1 MNLRMSLVAVF
12 LVIFAAMPVMAKTQK
27 FDLKVNLTVN
37 GKKIA
42 SPKLIV
48 TEGKKGMIAWQNEG
62 EKESHFIEV
71 IAKNDNDFGLDVIFL
86 DLKLGHGESKK
97 EIETEP
103 EMLVKNNTPGTITI
117 IDGQS
122 QETMKLEVTAKR
134 L

>member
-1 MNLRMSLVAVF
+1 MNLRMSFIAVLALF
-12 LVIFAAMPVMAKTQK
+12 SVTAFAKTQK

-42 SPKLIV
+42 SPKLIIN
-48 TEGKKGMIAWQNEG
+48 EGQRGTISWQNDG
-62 EKESHFIEV
+62 EKEAHFLEV
-71 IAKNDNDFGLDVIFL
+71 VAKNDKDFGPDVIFL
-86 DLKLGHGESKK
+86 DLKLGHGETKK

-103 EMLVKNNTPGTITI
+103 EMLVKNNMPGHLTI

-122 QETMKLEVTAKR
+122 QETMELEVTAKR

>member
-12 LVIFAAMPVMAKTQK
+12 LVVFAAMPAMAKPQK

-42 SPKLIV
+42 SPKLIIN
-48 TEGKKGMIAWQNEG
+48 EGQKGMIAWQNEG
-62 EKESHFIEV
+62 DKESHFLEV
-71 IAKNDNDFGLDVIFL
+71 IAKNDKDFGPDVIFL
-86 DLKLGHGESKK
+86 DLKLGHGETKK

-103 EMLVKNNTPGTITI
+103 EMLVKNNAPGFITI
-117 IDGQS
+117 IDGQT

>member
-1 MNLRMSLVAVF
+1 MNLRMSFIVVLALF
-12 LVIFAAMPVMAKTQK
+12 SATALAKTQK

-42 SPKLIV
+42 SPKLIIN
-48 TEGKKGMIAWQNEG
+48 EGQRGIISWQNEG
-62 EKESHFIEV
+62 DKEAYFIDV
-71 IAKNDNDFGLDVIFL
+71 IAKNDKDFGPDVIFL

-103 EMLVKNNTPGTITI
+103 EMLVKNNMPGHLTI

-122 QETMKLEVTAKR
+122 KEEMQLEVTAKR